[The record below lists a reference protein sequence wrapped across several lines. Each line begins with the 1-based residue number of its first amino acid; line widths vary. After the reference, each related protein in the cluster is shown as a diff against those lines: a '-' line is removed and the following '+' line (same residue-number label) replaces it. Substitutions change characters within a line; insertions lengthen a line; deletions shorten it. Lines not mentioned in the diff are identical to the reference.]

1 MPHVTNRLFQTPL
14 IDGFP
19 ALLFQT
25 LVVFS
30 LIQSCRGQT
39 VVTGSS
45 EPIVGI
51 VGGEV
56 VLPCYLEPAMPAFD
70 MTVEWTRPD
79 LDRRFVLV
87 RRDGEELQ
95 NKKHQ
100 SYEGR
105 TSLFSDEL
113 KNGNI
118 SLKLSKVKLSDK
130 GLYRCYVPG
139 WKSETTVE
147 LVVGAVSS
155 PVVTIAEKN
164 ASSSIVVL
172 QCESKGWYT
181 EPELLWLDAEGKIL
195 SAGPTETVRG
205 PDDLYTV
212 SSRLTVEKRHS
223 NNITCRVQQRNIN
236 QTRETQ
242 IHVPDDFFMVL
253 SSPKSN
259 NNSNMFIVWVVA
271 AAVFLLF
278 IPSVVFVVWK
288 RRKNKFKDR
297 RRSYEVGEEE
307 KFNSKCDK
315 TELCVVVEGEE
326 ESVSLMGERVE
337 ENNVDSREKNIE
349 CQKENKDS
357 QFVTERETNQD
368 QLEINSEL
376 LRNMDRT
383 EGEKKH
389 TSVKTEK
396 EPLILTE
403 QETQKEQNIMRR
415 QEENVCDKTEGE
427 EVKREDTGLQ
437 LSLVSFSKDF
447 TNLDKRD
454 AEKNNI
460 SNDHTEQEELKN
472 VFAFGST
479 GQKKEATH

>member
-147 LVVGAVSS
+147 LVVATPSS
-155 PVVTIAEKN
+155 PVVTIAAKN
-164 ASSSIVVL
+164 ASISGVVL
-172 QCESKGWYT
+172 Q
-181 EPELLWLDAEGKIL
+181 
-195 SAGPTETVRG
+195 
-205 PDDLYTV
+205 
-212 SSRLTVEKRHS
+212 
-223 NNITCRVQQRNIN
+223 VQQSNTS

-242 IHVPDDFFMVL
+242 IHVPDYFFPDQ
-253 SSPKSN
+253 PKS
-259 NNSNMFIVWVVA
+259 SSSSGSSVLVIIIGLIVGVVFIL
-271 AAVFLLF
+271 AAVLF
-278 IPSVVFVVWK
+278 VWK
-288 RRKNKFKDR
+288 WRKNKRENKKHNKD
-297 RRSYEVGEEE
+297 EETQRVRE
-307 KFNSKCDK
+307 DK
-315 TELCVVVEGEE
+315 TKST
-326 ESVSLMGERVE
+326 ES
-337 ENNVDSREKNIE
+337 
-349 CQKENKDS
+349 
-357 QFVTERETNQD
+357 
-368 QLEINSEL
+368 
-376 LRNMDRT
+376 
-383 EGEKKH
+383 
-389 TSVKTEK
+389 EK
-396 EPLILTE
+396 EPLLELKQTDSGHVTPETE
-403 QETQKEQNIMRR
+403 SVNIQPKEEEKKDTESKDHETEVQCPVRFGENKSKTSDSENEPMVEVVRETSPMGNVPPETVKKHNEMETQTANNVQTKED
-415 QEENVCDKTEGE
+415 EEETEFKDHETEVQFFMDEEQHGE
-427 EVKREDTGLQ
+427 EVKDR
-437 LSLVSFSKDF
+437 
-447 TNLDKRD
+447 KR
-454 AEKNNI
+454 NI
-460 SNDHTEQEELKN
+460 K
-472 VFAFGST
+472 
-479 GQKKEATH
+479 

>member
-147 LVVGAVSS
+147 LVVATPSS
-155 PVVTIAEKN
+155 PVVTIAAKN
-164 ASSSIVVL
+164 ASISGVVL
-172 QCESKGWYT
+172 QCESKDWYP

-212 SSRLTVEKRHS
+212 SSRVTVEKRHS
-223 NNITCRVQQRNIN
+223 SNITCRVQQSNTS

-242 IHVPDDFFMVL
+242 IHVPDYFFPDQ
-253 SSPKSN
+253 PKS
-259 NNSNMFIVWVVA
+259 SSSSGSSVLVIIIGLIVGVVFIL
-271 AAVFLLF
+271 AAVLF
-278 IPSVVFVVWK
+278 VWK
-288 RRKNKFKDR
+288 WRKNKRENKKHNKD
-297 RRSYEVGEEE
+297 EETQRVRE
-307 KFNSKCDK
+307 DK
-315 TELCVVVEGEE
+315 TKST
-326 ESVSLMGERVE
+326 ES
-337 ENNVDSREKNIE
+337 
-349 CQKENKDS
+349 
-357 QFVTERETNQD
+357 
-368 QLEINSEL
+368 
-376 LRNMDRT
+376 
-383 EGEKKH
+383 
-389 TSVKTEK
+389 EK
-396 EPLILTE
+396 EPLLELKQTDSGHVTPETE
-403 QETQKEQNIMRR
+403 SVNIQPKEEEKKDTESKDHETEVQCPVRFGENKSKTSDSENEPMVEVVRETSPMGNVPPETVKKHNEMETQTANNVQTKED
-415 QEENVCDKTEGE
+415 EEETEFKDHETEVQFFMDEEQHGE
-427 EVKREDTGLQ
+427 EVKDR
-437 LSLVSFSKDF
+437 
-447 TNLDKRD
+447 KR
-454 AEKNNI
+454 NI
-460 SNDHTEQEELKN
+460 K
-472 VFAFGST
+472 
-479 GQKKEATH
+479 